1 MPRLSIDG
9 HEIEVAKGV
18 KVIEAAERLGIII
31 PRFCY
36 HPALGS
42 VGACRVCAVMIAEGP
57 VQGVQMS
64 CLLEAVDG
72 MVVLTGH
79 PEAVAFRRQV
89 IEWLMMNHP
98 HDCPV
103 CDEGGHCLLQDM
115 TVAGGHGLR
124 RYLGRKR
131 TYRDQHL
138 GTFVQH
144 EMNRCIHCYR
154 CWRFYQGFAG
164 YRDLGCLQIAHRTYF
179 GRFSDGPLES
189 PFSGNLIDL
198 CPTGVYTDRP
208 TRFNGRRWDF
218 ERGPSLCL
226 HCALGCNTV
235 TGARYREIVRQEAR
249 FNKAINGFFICDRGR
264 YGFFY
269 ESAPERPRHPRIGEE
284 ASSWGEA
291 LQMAA
296 DTLARI
302 YQNKGPGSISCL
314 GSSRSSLEA
323 QGMLKWFCQVQGW
336 ENPRYFE
343 TRTRARNIQ
352 RAVSSLDERVAISM
366 REIEEADFILAIGA
380 DPVNEAPM
388 LALAMRQAF
397 RNQGGVAPIFPLP
410 VPPILPKGN
419 SIAVLDPRPVS
430 LPLEFIHLPI
440 PPADFALVLSM
451 LMKRTVSHSVAERF
465 GPEARQWFDS
475 LPTEYPFDE
484 PLTGLLSGMEQAL
497 KECRKPVIVC
507 GTDIVGESTIGL
519 AADFALLLKAAK
531 GWAGLFYLMPAANS
545 YGAALLSS
553 SDRSLV
559 DILEGVEKGTVKALV
574 VVENDPFWSFPDQ
587 ERLKQALEKLDLLLV
602 LDYLPSPVVGRAHI
616 FFPTN
621 PLFET
626 RASFVNQEGRVQFVE
641 PVHTDGIPIAQ
652 TGGGS
657 HPPRHYGVGVP
668 GGEPKPAWLVLAE
681 LAEALAHAGKKE
693 GLAVGGPESLE
704 NLWGWMAQENPAF
717 AKVPTPYGR
726 AELLDGLRL
735 IPETKQK
742 EEFSPVL
749 YGNGSP
755 KPERQQQ
762 GEPPEDPSFELL
774 LVDWTFGTEEL
785 AGYSRFIREVEKSP
799 CLFMQAKDVARLGLK
814 DKDKIRISREEGSLE
829 VELAVVQN
837 MAPGIMV
844 LPRHRQLNWRIF
856 KELPVRIPVGSI
868 QKA

>member
-1 MPRLSIDG
+1 MPKLSIDG

-64 CLLEAVDG
+64 CLLEAVEG

-124 RYLGRKR
+124 RYLGKKR

-198 CPTGVYTDRP
+198 CPTGVFTDRP

-218 ERGPSLCL
+218 ERAPSLCL
-226 HCALGCNTV
+226 HCSLGCNTV
-235 TGARYREIVRQEAR
+235 TSARYGEIVRQEAR
-249 FNKAINGFFICDRGR
+249 FNKAVNGFFICDRGR

-269 ESAPERPRHPRIGEE
+269 ESAPERPRYPRIGKE
-284 ASSWGEA
+284 ASPWGEA

-296 DTLARI
+296 DTLSRI
-302 YQNKGPGSISCL
+302 HQNNGPGSISCL

-323 QGMLKWFCQVQGW
+323 QGMLKWFCQMQGW
-336 ENPRYFE
+336 ENPGYFE
-343 TRTRARNIQ
+343 TPTRARNIQ
-352 RAVSSLDERVAISM
+352 MAVSSLDERVAISM
-366 REIEEADFILAIGA
+366 REIEEADFILSIGA

-397 RNQGGVAPIFPLP
+397 RIQGGVAPIFPLP
-410 VPPILPKGN
+410 VPPNLPKGN

-440 PPADFALVLSM
+440 PPADFDSVLSM
-451 LMKRTVSHSVAERF
+451 LMKRTVSHSAAERF

-475 LPTEYPFDE
+475 LPAESPFDE

-497 KECRKPVIVC
+497 RECRKPVIVC

-519 AADFALLLKAAK
+519 AANLALLLKAAK

-559 DILEGVEKGTVKALV
+559 DILEGVEKGIVKALV
-574 VVENDPFWSFPDQ
+574 AVENDPFWSFPDE
-587 ERLKQALEKLDLLLV
+587 ERLKQALGKLDLLLV
-602 LDYLPSPVVGRAHI
+602 LDYLPSAIVGSAHI
-616 FFPTN
+616 FFPTT

-626 RASFVNQEGRVQFVE
+626 RAGFVTQEGRVQFVE
-641 PVHTDGIPIAQ
+641 AVHRGGVPIAQ
-652 TGGGS
+652 TGGGN

-668 GGEPKPAWLVLAE
+668 CGEPKPAWLVLAE
-681 LAEALAHAGKKE
+681 LAEALAHGRKKD
-693 GLAVGGPESLE
+693 GLAVGSPKILE
-704 NLWGWMAQENPAF
+704 NLWGWMVQENPVF

-726 AELLDGLRL
+726 AELPDGLRL
-735 IPETKQK
+735 IPEKKQK

-749 YGNGSP
+749 YGNGDP
-755 KPERQQQ
+755 KPERKQQ

-785 AGYSRFIREVEKSP
+785 AGYSPFVREVEKSP
-799 CLFMQAKDVARLGLK
+799 CLFMQAKDAARLGLK
-814 DKDKIRISREEGSLE
+814 DKDKIRISQVGGLLE

-868 QKA
+868 QKG